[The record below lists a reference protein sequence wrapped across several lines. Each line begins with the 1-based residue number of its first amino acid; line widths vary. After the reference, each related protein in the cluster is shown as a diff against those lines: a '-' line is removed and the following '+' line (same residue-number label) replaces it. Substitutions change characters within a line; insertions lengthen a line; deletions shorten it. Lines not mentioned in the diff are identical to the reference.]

1 MVKKKVQP
9 KATEEKKNVAP
20 KAKKAEKKP
29 TTEKVSEVKS
39 EKVENKTASEIDIL
53 KQKNEQLTALLQDS
67 NAKNTNL
74 SNKIEKLSKENAEL
88 RKEKIALYHKL
99 EEFKA
104 EAKKDK
110 EVFKSM
116 AERLHSVMSEHNEK
130 MVSLREANE
139 DLKEQLAVAKAEI
152 AKPWYKKIFK

>member
-53 KQKNEQLTALLQDS
+53 KQKNEQLTVLLQDS

-74 SNKIEKLSKENAEL
+74 SNKIEELSKEKA
-88 RKEKIALYHKL
+88 ALYHKI
-99 EEFKA
+99 EQFKA
-104 EAKKDK
+104 DAKKDN
-110 EVFKSM
+110 EVYKS
-116 AERLHSVMSEHNEK
+116 AIERLHSALSERNEK
-130 MVSLREANE
+130 MVSLSEANE

-152 AKPWYKKIFK
+152 AKPWYKKLFK

>member
-20 KAKKAEKKP
+20 KAKKVEKKP
-29 TTEKVSEVKS
+29 TTEKAAEVKS

-53 KQKNEQLTALLQDS
+53 KQKNEQLTVLLQDS

-74 SNKIEKLSKENAEL
+74 SNKIEKLSKEKA
-88 RKEKIALYHKL
+88 ALYHKF

-104 EAKKDK
+104 EAKKEK
-110 EVFKSM
+110 KAYRSET
-116 AERLHSVMSEHNEK
+116 ERLCSSLSEYNEK
-130 MVSLREANE
+130 MVSLSEANE

-152 AKPWYKKIFK
+152 AKPWYKKLFK

>member
-53 KQKNEQLTALLQDS
+53 KQKNEQLTVLLQDS

-74 SNKIEKLSKENAEL
+74 SNKIENLF
-88 RKEKIALYHKL
+88 KEKAALYHKL
-99 EEFKA
+99 EQFKT

-110 EVFKSM
+110 EVYES
-116 AERLHSVMSEHNEK
+116 AIERLHSALSERNEK
-130 MVSLREANE
+130 MVSLSEANE

-152 AKPWYKKIFK
+152 AKPWYKKLFK